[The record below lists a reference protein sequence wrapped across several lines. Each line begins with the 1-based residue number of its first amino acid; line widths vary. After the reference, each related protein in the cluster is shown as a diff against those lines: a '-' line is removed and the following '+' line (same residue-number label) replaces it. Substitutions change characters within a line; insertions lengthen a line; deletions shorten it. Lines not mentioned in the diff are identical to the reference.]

1 MGIYWDSELTDM
13 SSWSNIHSTM
23 SRKKPEEKKTSRE
36 ETLRDLG
43 RRIVR
48 LREGKGWSQAEL
60 ADRMGVPGSRLS
72 KWERGLN
79 APAFEDLPL
88 LADMLDVS
96 LDEVI
101 RGHKPLS
108 RQQRLEIG
116 LSWVTMTRLLR
127 PFMDVPDE

>member
-1 MGIYWDSELTDM
+1 
-13 SSWSNIHSTM
+13 M
-23 SRKKPEEKKTSRE
+23 SRKKPEEKKASRE
-36 ETLRDLG
+36 DTLRDLG

-48 LREGKGWSQAEL
+48 LREAKGWSQADL

-88 LADMLDVS
+88 LADTLDVS

-108 RQQRLEIG
+108 RKERLEIG

-127 PFMDVPDE
+127 PLMDVPDE

>member
-1 MGIYWDSELTDM
+1 
-13 SSWSNIHSTM
+13 M
-23 SRKKPEEKKTSRE
+23 SRTKPEEKNTSRKDA
-36 ETLRDLG
+36 LRDLG

-48 LREGKGWSQAEL
+48 LREAKGWSQSDL

-88 LADMLDVS
+88 LADTLDAS

-108 RQQRLEIG
+108 RKERLEIG
-116 LSWVTMTRLLR
+116 LSWITMTRLLR
-127 PFMDVPDE
+127 PLMDVPDE